1 MPFRSKRSKRAQRNP
16 RNGQEKTQRK
26 KPPKLVDLSS
36 ERGREIRRRRRQ
48 RSKSPRCTTSLQRHY
63 NYLAPVGSD
72 GVVHESDLLLMTT
85 EKIPK
90 TFNLSFVPTQSMDLA
105 EVELAVAAYIFSKDL
120 PKIEVLADVGHCIA
134 DRTALLT
141 LGPNE
146 RVMDDVITVVAT
158 MLSKTS
164 SSHQWFMLTMIMVS
178 DHFGDCHVILQQDAI
193 QGTRLTQANL
203 DAVVC
208 KHMRC
213 KVDKVTE
220 IFQPMWTDEYWYLMV
235 VDVRRKKL
243 MYFDSFKCSTETE
256 CRKNAMTQVAL
267 HLESLTIG
275 PKWLSK
281 CTAERPRFSSYD
293 FEEPVV
299 PQQHRLSMDCG
310 VWVLQ
315 LMIRGA
321 LWAIHNAVND
331 LTQMRIALD
340 LVLRSHNAKAI
351 DVVEKAMC
359 YWRKKAGSSRHGRE

>member
-1 MPFRSKRSKRAQRNP
+1 
-16 RNGQEKTQRK
+16 
-26 KPPKLVDLSS
+26 
-36 ERGREIRRRRRQ
+36 
-48 RSKSPRCTTSLQRHY
+48 
-63 NYLAPVGSD
+63 
-72 GVVHESDLLLMTT
+72 MTT

-321 LWAIHNAVND
+321 LWAIHN
-331 LTQMRIALD
+331 
-340 LVLRSHNAKAI
+340 
-351 DVVEKAMC
+351 
-359 YWRKKAGSSRHGRE
+359 